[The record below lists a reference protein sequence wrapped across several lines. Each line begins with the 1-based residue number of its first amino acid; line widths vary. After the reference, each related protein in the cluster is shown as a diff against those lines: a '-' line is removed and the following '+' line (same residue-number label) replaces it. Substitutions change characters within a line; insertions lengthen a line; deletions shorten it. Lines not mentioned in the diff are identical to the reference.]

1 MEDAKTASE
10 AEKVTAEARK
20 WFEAVEESNKAIEA
34 TVKDKDK
41 DNQGDEEV
49 NKLADAVKSG
59 LQICTELL
67 SEEDPGRSDGYSRCK
82 QVFQLEV
89 LRIRPWIRIRSR
101 IFSFLAIPDPS
112 KK

>member
-20 WFEAVEESNKAIEA
+20 WFEAVEESNKAIRS
-34 TVKDKDK
+34 DKGD
-41 DNQGDEEV
+41 DEEV

-101 IFSFLAIPDPS
+101 IFSFLAVPDPS

>member
-1 MEDAKTASE
+1 MEDAKTAAE
-10 AEKVTAEARK
+10 VEKVTAEARK
-20 WFEAVEESNKAIEA
+20 WFEAVEESNKAIRS
-34 TVKDKDK
+34 DKGD
-41 DNQGDEEV
+41 DEEV

-101 IFSFLAIPDPS
+101 IFSFLAVPDPS

>member
-20 WFEAVEESNKAIEA
+20 WFEAVEESNKAIRS
-34 TVKDKDK
+34 DKGD
-41 DNQGDEEV
+41 DEEV

>member
-1 MEDAKTASE
+1 MEDAKTA
-10 AEKVTAEARK
+10 AEVERVTAEARK

-34 TVKDKDK
+34 TDKGHKDK

-67 SEEDPGRSDGYSRCK
+67 REEDPGRSEEWTRCK
-82 QVFQLEV
+82 QVFQC
-89 LRIRPWIRIRSR
+89 SA
-101 IFSFLAIPDPS
+101 IFEG
-112 KK
+112 